1 MSSSI
6 PKSPGFGPKGFT
18 GCVGSGGNT
27 GPFSKTY
34 STTYSMHIPAVYSDA
49 LVSTNSSTSSSER

>member
-27 GPFSKTY
+27 GPLAKPTLPPTATQLY
-34 STTYSMHIPAVYSDA
+34 QLH
-49 LVSTNSSTSSSER
+49 

>member
-1 MSSSI
+1 M

-27 GPFSKTY
+27 GPLAKPILPPSAA
-34 STTYSMHIPAVYSDA
+34 STVGILSCILSPLIFYFY
-49 LVSTNSSTSSSER
+49 